1 MAGKSNVTIK
11 YFIEEENDDFQIN
24 FVGVFV
30 SDRMIPVL
38 NFLKIIKRKGDHYP
52 FTILNT

>member
-1 MAGKSNVTIK
+1 MAGKSNVTTEE
-11 YFIEEENDDFQIN
+11 FIEEENDDFQIN

-30 SDRMIPVL
+30 SDRMIPFL
-38 NFLKIIKRKGDHYP
+38 NFLKIMKRKSDHYP

>member
-1 MAGKSNVTIK
+1 MAGKTNVTIK

-30 SDRMIPVL
+30 SDRMIHVL
-38 NFLKIIKRKGDHYP
+38 NFLKIIKRKGDHYL

>member
-38 NFLKIIKRKGDHYP
+38 NFLKIIKRKGDHCP

>member
-11 YFIEEENDDFQIN
+11 YFIEEENDDFQTN

-30 SDRMIPVL
+30 SVRMIPVL
-38 NFLKIIKRKGDHYP
+38 NFLKIIKRKGDHNP

>member
-1 MAGKSNVTIK
+1 MAGKSNVTTEE
-11 YFIEEENDDFQIN
+11 FIEEENDDFQIN

-30 SDRMIPVL
+30 SDRMIPFL
-38 NFLKIIKRKGDHYP
+38 NFLKIMKGKSDHYP